1 MTQVGIYSEILPKHK
16 GNLEG
21 GAQGISQMLR
31 LYFTV
36 YPDLSHNTAIL
47 NF

>member
-1 MTQVGIYSEILPKHK
+1 MTRGGIYGEIYPEQEE
-16 GNLEG
+16 NPEG
-21 GAQGISQMLR
+21 GAQGISWGLR

-36 YPDLSHNTAIL
+36 YPDLSHNTDIL